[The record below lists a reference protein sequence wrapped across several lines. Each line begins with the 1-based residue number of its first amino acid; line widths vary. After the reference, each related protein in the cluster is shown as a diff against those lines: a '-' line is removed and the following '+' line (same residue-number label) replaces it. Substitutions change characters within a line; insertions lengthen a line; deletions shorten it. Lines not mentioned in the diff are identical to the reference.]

1 MSYLRFRKLLQSDNE
16 GTFWPGYIEIPE
28 DIKPKSE
35 KIQEL
40 EIKENSTKNPR
51 IYTGLALL
59 VVVSLF
65 FLNKN
70 SALIFLVVVA
80 LIATKEWF
88 DLFEYGVVIPFPLLL
103 YASIAPLLVVYFY
116 GFSNFYVPY
125 FVFPLGVIIY
135 TGTFVSYGIYEK
147 FGSSYLF
154 LIWFGTGLA
163 SIGYIL
169 SNYGNSVTYLILISV
184 SISDVAAYEIG
195 RRYGKRKLFQKI
207 SPNKTYEGFFAG
219 LIFGSMILTVILNR
233 YLLINFGLSLLISAL
248 VISFGTIGD
257 LFESRIKR
265 SLEVKDSSSLLPGHG
280 GVLDR
285 VDSQL
290 FSFPMLVLLI
300 HFLDLI

>member
-1 MSYLRFRKLLQSDNE
+1 MQSDNE

-290 FSFPMLVLLI
+290 FSFPLLVLLI

>member
-1 MSYLRFRKLLQSDNE
+1 MQSDNE

-65 FLNKN
+65 FINKN

-290 FSFPMLVLLI
+290 FSFPLLVLLI

>member
-219 LIFGSMILTVILNR
+219 LIFGCMILTVILNR